1 MKVNRKTAP
10 KMVVRP
16 HFQTEYEKFQLESHR
31 QERFEFT
38 VVLMIVWVFAVLIF
52 KLVIR

>member
-1 MKVNRKTAP
+1 VKVNRKSTP

-16 HFQTEYEKFQLESHR
+16 HFASEYEKFQREAHR

-38 VVLMIVWVFAVLIF
+38 VALMIVWVLAVIVF
-52 KLVIR
+52 KLVS

>member
-1 MKVNRKTAP
+1 MKVNRKSTP

-16 HFQTEYEKFQLESHR
+16 HFRTEYEKFQAESHR

-38 VVLMIVWVFAVLIF
+38 VALMIVWVFAVIIWG
-52 KLVIR
+52 VAR

>member
-1 MKVNRKTAP
+1 VKVNRKSTP

-16 HFQTEYEKFQLESHR
+16 YFSSQYEKLQRESRR

-38 VVLMIVWVFAVLIF
+38 VAMMILWVLAVILLEVFG
-52 KLVIR
+52 